1 VLQQLNHSTAQRAKR
16 PLGRFVSIEPL
27 FFDTQI
33 VHCFENYG
41 MNRPM
46 DRFSVAFACLVVLA
60 VILDMTLNDGTASL
74 FLTQKFMLLIKLVAF
89 WR

>member
-1 VLQQLNHSTAQRAKR
+1 
-16 PLGRFVSIEPL
+16 
-27 FFDTQI
+27 
-33 VHCFENYG
+33 
-41 MNRPM
+41 M
-46 DRFSVAFACLVVLA
+46 DRLSVAFACLVVLA